1 MRRPDGRRVTFEDLL
16 MFANLLFL
24 ANAETAAHG
33 EGAQGLLEQFGIE
46 PSFLIAQVIS
56 FSLLAFV
63 LYRFGFKP
71 ILAAVDERQKK
82 IESGLAYSDEMKKK
96 LEQVQS
102 ESEAVLR
109 KAALEAQAV
118 VTDARKSAKE
128 LLEKQTQDAAAQG
141 AAILEKARQSIELE
155 RKKMLVEVRSEIARL
170 VTLTTAR
177 VLSKEL
183 SEDEKTRFANAASRE
198 LTNV

>member
-1 MRRPDGRRVTFEDLL
+1 ML
-16 MFANLLFL
+16 ANLLFL
-24 ANAETAAHG
+24 ANAEPAATGGGVH
-33 EGAQGLLEQFGIE
+33 ELLEQFGIE
-46 PSFLIAQVIS
+46 PAILISQVIS

-63 LYRFGFKP
+63 LYRYGFKP

-82 IESGLAYSDEMKKK
+82 IESGLAYADEMKEK
-96 LEQVQS
+96 LEKAQS

-109 KAALEAQAV
+109 KAALDAQAV
-118 VTDARKSAKE
+118 VADARKGAKE

-155 RKKMLVEVRSEIARL
+155 RRKMLAEVRSEIARL
-170 VTLTTAR
+170 VTLTTAK

-183 SEDEKTRFANAASRE
+183 SAEEKARYADAASHE
-198 LTNV
+198 LTNA